1 MKIRIVVGCYNYII
15 GDSLKYILR
24 EEKNVS
30 VLGIFNESN
39 DIVEVSK
46 LEPDLIITDYKLFKE
61 FPERFMDNN
70 RTSML
75 VIGDSTMPDD
85 IENKIPELVAM
96 GVHGILSKET
106 HLDVVKKAIKVI
118 YVGELWLDRRLI
130 KNILSYVNS
139 VAKRKIILT
148 EKEREIIELICS
160 GYRNKEIAQR
170 LEITEQTVKSHCN
183 KIFKKI
189 GVTDRVQLVL
199 YSNRLWSDIFLT

>member
-70 RTSML
+70 RTSIL

-106 HLDVVKKAIKVI
+106 HLDVVKKAIRVI

-199 YSNRLWSDIFLT
+199 YSNRLWSDSFLT

>member
-1 MKIRIVVGCYNYII
+1 
-15 GDSLKYILR
+15 
-24 EEKNVS
+24 
-30 VLGIFNESN
+30 
-39 DIVEVSK
+39 
-46 LEPDLIITDYKLFKE
+46 
-61 FPERFMDNN
+61 MDNN

>member
-15 GDSLKYILR
+15 GDSLKYILK
-24 EEKNVS
+24 EEKDIN

-130 KNILSYVNS
+130 KNIISYVNS

>member
-15 GDSLKYILR
+15 GESLKYILK
-24 EEKNVS
+24 EEKNIS

-130 KNILSYVNS
+130 KNIISYVNS

>member
-15 GDSLKYILR
+15 GESLKYILK
-24 EEKNVS
+24 EEKNIS

>member
-15 GDSLKYILR
+15 GDSLKYILK
-24 EEKNVS
+24 EEKNIN

>member
-70 RTSML
+70 RTSIL

-106 HLDVVKKAIKVI
+106 HLDVVKKAIRVI